1 MKVKKNDKMTFIE
14 KSVSGMIP
22 RSEEEKKIMRMRETR
37 TRFFMQMELEACRD
51 ELDWLIRGCVY
62 AVNDYLEEYCPPI
75 PLPIPPATI
84 KNGKEGANGSE
95 EHLVTYSYNNFDG
108 SLPATSSTAA
118 AQLVSPPSKVQ
129 PPVTAAVR

>member
-1 MKVKKNDKMTFIE
+1 
-14 KSVSGMIP
+14 
-22 RSEEEKKIMRMRETR
+22 MRETR
-37 TRFFMQMELEACRD
+37 TRFFKLMEFEACRD
-51 ELDWLIRGCVY
+51 ELDCLIRVVY
-62 AVNDYLEEYCPPI
+62 AVNDYLGEYCPPI

-95 EHLVTYSYNNFDG
+95 EHLVTYSYNDFDD